1 MTFADVVRA
10 RAGDPHVGLRFEGRE
25 WSWAEIV
32 REAEARSAYL
42 GTVETRNRVP
52 HVGVLLDNVPEFV
65 FWICAAALHGAVLAG
80 INSTRRGAE
89 LARDIRHT
97 DCDLILTQEPLA
109 GLLDGVDHG
118 VPVVNVDEA
127 AFDQSA
133 GQSAGQAAGQ
143 AAGQSAD
150 QAAFDSSG
158 PVRPNAEPKPEDL
171 LLLLYSS
178 GSTGAPKAVKCS
190 QGRLGMLAR
199 TLADRARL
207 RRDSVS
213 YLSMPLFHGNSI
225 MLNLAPSAYV
235 GSTVVMTRRFSASG
249 FARDVHRHGVTYF
262 NYVGRAL
269 SYILST
275 PDDPRNR
282 TSTLELA
289 IGTEASPAD
298 VARFSERF
306 GCEVSEGYGSSEGVF
321 RLNRTPA
328 TPPDSLGLPVGGL
341 DIRVLDNSGRECPP
355 AEFDA
360 NRRLLNPDVAIGEIV
375 AIGRAGGFEG
385 YYRNDEAMAQRVRG
399 DDFWSGDLAY
409 RDADGYFY
417 FAGRSSDW
425 LRVNSE
431 NFAAAP
437 VERILERWEPVA
449 IALVYA
455 VPDPRTGDQV
465 MCALKLHGPFDPVAF
480 AEFLAA
486 QPDLAP
492 KWWPRFVRI
501 VDEVPTTGNNKVAKA
516 SLRKAGWL
524 TGDPVFWRSAG
535 AFDKLEPEQCKRFEA
550 EFVEHGRAALLPVP
564 AQRAG

>member
-1 MTFADVVRA
+1 MTFAEVVRS

-25 WSWAEIV
+25 WSWADVV
-32 REAEARSAYL
+32 REAETRAATLS
-42 GTVETRNRVP
+42 TVDTRNRVP
-52 HVGVLLDNVPEFV
+52 HVGVLLENVPDFV
-65 FWICAAALHGAVLAG
+65 FWICAAALNGAVLVG
-80 INSTRRGAE
+80 INATRRGAE

-97 DCDLILTQEPLA
+97 DCDLILTQDSLA
-109 GLLDGVDHG
+109 GLLDGIDHG
-118 VPVVNVDEA
+118 VPVVNVDDPA
-127 AFDQSA
+127 WPSP
-133 GQSAGQAAGQ
+133 
-143 AAGQSAD
+143 
-150 QAAFDSSG
+150 G
-158 PVRPNAEPKPEDL
+158 PARPALAPRPDDL

-235 GSTVVMTRRFSASG
+235 GSTIVLVRRFSASG
-249 FARDVHRHGVTYF
+249 FGPDVHRHGVTYF

-275 PDDPRNR
+275 PDEPRNR
-282 TSTLELA
+282 HSPLELA
-289 IGTEASPAD
+289 IGTEASLAD
-298 VARFSERF
+298 VARFSDRF

-321 RLNRTPA
+321 RLNRTPE
-328 TPPDSLGLPVGGL
+328 TPPDSLGRPVGDL
-341 DIRVLDNSGRECPP
+341 DIRVLDEGGRECPP
-355 AEFDA
+355 AVFDG
-360 NRRLLNPDVAIGEIV
+360 NRRLLNADEAIGEIV
-375 AIGRAGGFEG
+375 AVGRAGAFEG

-409 RDADGYFY
+409 RDAEGYFY

-425 LRVNSE
+425 LRVDSE

-437 VERILERWEPVA
+437 VERILERWAPVA

-465 MCALKLHGPFDPVAF
+465 MCALKLHDPFDPEAF
-480 AEFLAA
+480 AAFLAA

-535 AFDKLEPEQCKRFEA
+535 AFEKLGPEQCERFEA
-550 EFVEHGRAALLPVP
+550 EFVEHGRAALLPGP
-564 AQRAG
+564 A